1 MPAGVEATPAAGGA
15 ENPIH
20 CRDVPTMS
28 ATNTNSPNS
37 GGSSPLI
44 KLIPIAVIAIGAV
57 IGLYF
62 FLSSGSNAPAPAKT
76 AQKAPA
82 AGAPA
87 AAAPGAAAEAPPVV
101 PDLTPE
107 QLLKEAGAAFREQ
120 RFVAPPGNNA
130 LEYYLKLLEKQP
142 NNQTAKDALREMFPF
157 ATGAVETTINA
168 GGLDEATRVI
178 NLLSKADP
186 SNYTLT
192 ILRSKLD
199 AKKKQVDRDQAVA
212 TAAAAAAATS
222 QTQSQQQAAA
232 TAPAAAAPAAAAP
245 TPAPAAAPPPAETAA
260 APAPAPRPA
269 STTASATP
277 AAAPAAPA
285 AGGDTRAAEV
295 VKTSPP
301 EYPPDA
307 VRKHQEGWVE
317 VEFTVMPDGTVANA
331 TVVNANPARI
341 FNSAALRAV
350 ERWTFKP
357 RTDNGTPTQE
367 KMRRRIEFKF

>member
-1 MPAGVEATPAAGGA
+1 MPAGVEEMPAAGGA

-28 ATNTNSPNS
+28 ANPNS
-37 GGSSPLI
+37 SNAGGSSPLA

-62 FLSSGSNAPAPAKT
+62 FLSSGSKAPVPATKS
-76 AQKAPA
+76 AQTAPA

-212 TAAAAAAATS
+212 TAAAAAAATK
-222 QTQSQQQAAA
+222 QTQQQA
-232 TAPAAAAPAAAAP
+232 AAAAPAAAAP
-245 TPAPAAAPPPAETAA
+245 AATTQAPAPAAAPPPADTAA
-260 APAPAPRPA
+260 APPPAPRPA
-269 STTASATP
+269 NTTASATP
-277 AAAPAAPA
+277 APAPAAA
-285 AGGDTRAAEV
+285 AASGETRAAEV

-317 VEFTVMPDGTVANA
+317 VEFTVMPDGSVANA

>member
-1 MPAGVEATPAAGGA
+1 
-15 ENPIH
+15 
-20 CRDVPTMS
+20 MS
-28 ATNTNSPNS
+28 ANPNS
-37 GGSSPLI
+37 SNAGGSSPLV
-44 KLIPIAVIAIGAV
+44 KLIPIAVIAIV
-57 IGLYF
+57 VLIGLYF
-62 FLSSGSNAPAPAKT
+62 FLSGGSKAPAPAKT
-76 AQKAPA
+76 AQTAPA

-199 AKKKQVDRDQAVA
+199 AKKKQVERDQAVA
-212 TAAAAAAATS
+212 TAAATAAAAR
-222 QTQSQQQAAA
+222 QSQQQASA
-232 TAPAAAAPAAAAP
+232 TAPAPAAAPAAAAP
-245 TPAPAAAPPPAETAA
+245 APAAAPPPVETAA
-260 APAPAPRPA
+260 APPPAPKPA

-277 AAAPAAPA
+277 AATPAAA
-285 AGGDTRAAEV
+285 SAGGETRAAEV

-317 VEFTVMPDGTVANA
+317 VEFTVMPDGSVANA

>member
-1 MPAGVEATPAAGGA
+1 MPAGVEAMPAAGGA

-28 ATNTNSPNS
+28 ATNSNSPNS
-37 GGSSPLI
+37 GGSSPLA

-62 FLSSGSNAPAPAKT
+62 FLSSGSNAPAPVKT
-76 AQKAPA
+76 AQKVPA

-87 AAAPGAAAEAPPVV
+87 AAAPDAAAEAPPVV

-212 TAAAAAAATS
+212 TAAAAAAATR
-222 QTQSQQQAAA
+222 QTQQQAAA
-232 TAPAAAAPAAAAP
+232 ATPAAAAPATAAP
-245 TPAPAAAPPPAETAA
+245 APAPAAAPPPAAETAA
-260 APAPAPRPA
+260 APPPAPRPA

-277 AAAPAAPA
+277 APTPAAPA
-285 AGGDTRAAEV
+285 AGGETRAAEV

-301 EYPPDA
+301 DYPPDA

-317 VEFTVMPDGTVANA
+317 VEFTVMPDGSVSNA

>member
-1 MPAGVEATPAAGGA
+1 MPAGVEEMPAAGGA

-28 ATNTNSPNS
+28 ANPNS
-37 GGSSPLI
+37 SNAGGSSPLA
-44 KLIPIAVIAIGAV
+44 KLIPIAVIAIVVV

-62 FLSSGSNAPAPAKT
+62 FLSSGSKAPAPATKT
-76 AQKAPA
+76 VQPAPA
-82 AGAPA
+82 AGSPA
-87 AAAPGAAAEAPPVV
+87 AGAPGAAAEAPPVV

-212 TAAAAAAATS
+212 TAAAAAAATK
-222 QTQSQQQAAA
+222 QTQQQATAA
-232 TAPAAAAPAAAAP
+232 APAAAAPAATTQA
-245 TPAPAAAPPPAETAA
+245 PAPAAAPPPADTAA
-260 APAPAPRPA
+260 APPPAPRPA
-269 STTASATP
+269 NTTASATP
-277 AAAPAAPA
+277 APAPAAA
-285 AGGDTRAAEV
+285 AASGETRAAEV

-317 VEFTVMPDGTVANA
+317 VEFTVMPDGSVANA

>member
-1 MPAGVEATPAAGGA
+1 MPAGVEGMPAAGGA

-28 ATNTNSPNS
+28 ATNSNSPNT
-37 GGSSPLI
+37 GGSNALG
-44 KLIPIAVIAIGAV
+44 KLIPIAVIVIGAV

-62 FLSSGSNAPAPAKT
+62 FLSSGSKAPAPAAKT
-76 AQKAPA
+76 AQTAPA

-87 AAAPGAAAEAPPVV
+87 AAAPGAAADAPPVV

-212 TAAAAAAATS
+212 TAAAAAAATR
-222 QTQSQQQAAA
+222 QTQQQAAA
-232 TAPAAAAPAAAAP
+232 AAPAAPAPAAAAPA
-245 TPAPAAAPPPAETAA
+245 PAPAAAPPSAETAS
-260 APAPAPRPA
+260 APPPASRPA
-269 STTASATP
+269 NATASATP
-277 AAAPAAPA
+277 APAPAAPA

-301 EYPPDA
+301 DYPPDA

-317 VEFTVMPDGTVANA
+317 VEFTVMPDGSVANA

>member
-1 MPAGVEATPAAGGA
+1 
-15 ENPIH
+15 
-20 CRDVPTMS
+20 MS
-28 ATNTNSPNS
+28 ANPNS
-37 GGSSPLI
+37 SNAGGSSPLA
-44 KLIPIAVIAIGAV
+44 KLIPIAVIAIVVV

-62 FLSSGSNAPAPAKT
+62 FLSSGSKAPAPATKT
-76 AQKAPA
+76 AQTAPA
-82 AGAPA
+82 AGSPA
-87 AAAPGAAAEAPPVV
+87 AGAPGAAAEAPPVV

-212 TAAAAAAATS
+212 AAAATAAATR
-222 QTQSQQQAAA
+222 QTQQQAA
-232 TAPAAAAPAAAAP
+232 
-245 TPAPAAAPPPAETAA
+245 
-260 APAPAPRPA
+260 
-269 STTASATP
+269 

-285 AGGDTRAAEV
+285 PATAAPAPAAATAPPPTETAAAPPPAPRPANNATASATPAPAPAAAAAGGETRAAEV

-301 EYPPDA
+301 DYPPDA

-317 VEFTVMPDGTVANA
+317 VEFTVMPDGSVANA

>member
-37 GGSSPLI
+37 GGSSPLV
-44 KLIPIAVIAIGAV
+44 KLIPIAVIAIGAL

-62 FLSSGSNAPAPAKT
+62 FFSSGSDTPAPAKT
-76 AQKAPA
+76 VRTGPA

-212 TAAAAAAATS
+212 TAAAAAAATR
-222 QTQSQQQAAA
+222 QSQQQAAA
-232 TAPAAAAPAAAAP
+232 TAPTPAPTAAAPAP
-245 TPAPAAAPPPAETAA
+245 PAPAAAPPPAETAA

-317 VEFTVMPDGTVANA
+317 VEFTVMPDGSVANA

>member
-1 MPAGVEATPAAGGA
+1 MA
-15 ENPIH
+15 
-20 CRDVPTMS
+20 
-28 ATNTNSPNS
+28 
-37 GGSSPLI
+37 
-44 KLIPIAVIAIGAV
+44 KLIPIAVIAIVVV

-62 FLSSGSNAPAPAKT
+62 FLSSGSKAPAPATKT
-76 AQKAPA
+76 AQTAPA
-82 AGAPA
+82 AGSPA
-87 AAAPGAAAEAPPVV
+87 AGAPGAAAEAPPVV

-212 TAAAAAAATS
+212 AAAATAAATR
-222 QTQSQQQAAA
+222 QTQQQAA
-232 TAPAAAAPAAAAP
+232 
-245 TPAPAAAPPPAETAA
+245 
-260 APAPAPRPA
+260 
-269 STTASATP
+269 

-285 AGGDTRAAEV
+285 PATAAPAPAAATAPPPTETAAAPPPAPRPANNATASATPAPAPAAAAAGGETRAAEV

-301 EYPPDA
+301 DYPPDA

-317 VEFTVMPDGTVANA
+317 VEFTVMPDGSVANA

-367 KMRRRIEFKF
+367 KMRRRIEF

>member
-1 MPAGVEATPAAGGA
+1 MPAGVDATPAAGGA

-28 ATNTNSPNS
+28 ATNSNSPNS
-37 GGSSPLI
+37 GGSSPLV
-44 KLIPIAVIAIGAV
+44 KLLPIAGIAV
-57 IGLYF
+57 VVLVGLYF
-62 FLSSGSNAPAPAKT
+62 FLSGGSKAPAPAKT
-76 AQKAPA
+76 AQTAPA

-212 TAAAAAAATS
+212 AAAAAAATK
-222 QTQSQQQAAA
+222 QTQPQA
-232 TAPAAAAPAAAAP
+232 AAAAPAQAAP
-245 TPAPAAAPPPAETAA
+245 AAPPPPAPAAAPPPVETAA
-260 APAPAPRPA
+260 APPPATRPA
-269 STTASATP
+269 NATASATP
-277 AAAPAAPA
+277 AAAPAAA
-285 AGGDTRAAEV
+285 APSGGESRAAEV
-295 VKTSPP
+295 VKTTPP
-301 EYPPDA
+301 DYPPDA

>member
-1 MPAGVEATPAAGGA
+1 MSARNPNSSKTGGA
-15 ENPIH
+15 
-20 CRDVPTMS
+20 
-28 ATNTNSPNS
+28 
-37 GGSSPLI
+37 SPLV
-44 KLIPIAVIAIGAV
+44 KLVPIAVIVVGV
-57 IGLYF
+57 LIGLYF
-62 FLSSGSNAPAPAKT
+62 LMPGGSKAPAPATT
-76 AQKAPA
+76 AKAPA

-87 AAAPGAAAEAPPVV
+87 AGAPGAVAEAPPV

-130 LEYYLKLLEKQP
+130 LEYYLKLLDKQP

-199 AKKKQVDRDQAVA
+199 AKKKQVERDQAVA
-212 TAAAAAAATS
+212 TATAAAAAK
-222 QTQSQQQAAA
+222 QTQQAAA
-232 TAPAAAAPAAAAP
+232 NANTQAAPAAAAPA
-245 TPAPAAAPPPAETAA
+245 PAPAAAPPPADTAAATPPPSATTAAPPKPATTTASAAPATAA
-260 APAPAPRPA
+260 AP
-269 STTASATP
+269 S
-277 AAAPAAPA
+277 
-285 AGGDTRAAEV
+285 GGGETRAAEV
-295 VKTSPP
+295 LKTTPP
-301 EYPPDA
+301 DYPPDA

-317 VEFTVMPDGTVANA
+317 VEFTVMPDGSVANA
-331 TVVNANPARI
+331 TVVNANPARV

-357 RTDNGTPTQE
+357 RSDNGKPVEE

>member
-1 MPAGVEATPAAGGA
+1 
-15 ENPIH
+15 
-20 CRDVPTMS
+20 MS
-28 ATNTNSPNS
+28 ATNSNSPNT
-37 GGSSPLI
+37 GGSNALG
-44 KLIPIAVIAIGAV
+44 KLIPIAVIVIGAV

-62 FLSSGSNAPAPAKT
+62 FLSSGSKAPAPAAKT
-76 AQKAPA
+76 AQTAPA

-87 AAAPGAAAEAPPVV
+87 AAAPGAATDAPPVV

-212 TAAAAAAATS
+212 TAAAAAAATK
-222 QTQSQQQAAA
+222 QTQQQA
-232 TAPAAAAPAAAAP
+232 AAAAPAAAAP
-245 TPAPAAAPPPAETAA
+245 AATTQAPAPAAAPPPADTAA
-260 APAPAPRPA
+260 APPPAPRPA
-269 STTASATP
+269 NTTASATP
-277 AAAPAAPA
+277 APAPAAA
-285 AGGDTRAAEV
+285 AASGETRAAEV

-317 VEFTVMPDGTVANA
+317 VEFTVMPDGSVANA

>member
-1 MPAGVEATPAAGGA
+1 MPAGVEEMPAAGGA

-28 ATNTNSPNS
+28 ANPNS
-37 GGSSPLI
+37 SNAGGSSPLA
-44 KLIPIAVIAIGAV
+44 KLIPIAVIAIVVV

-62 FLSSGSNAPAPAKT
+62 FLSSGSKAPAPATKT
-76 AQKAPA
+76 AQTAPA
-82 AGAPA
+82 AGSPA
-87 AAAPGAAAEAPPVV
+87 AGAPGAAAEAPPVV

-212 TAAAAAAATS
+212 AAAATAAATR
-222 QTQSQQQAAA
+222 QTQQQAA
-232 TAPAAAAPAAAAP
+232 
-245 TPAPAAAPPPAETAA
+245 
-260 APAPAPRPA
+260 
-269 STTASATP
+269 

-285 AGGDTRAAEV
+285 PATAAPAPAAATAPPPTETAAAPPPAPRPANNATASATPAPAPAAAAAGGETRAAEV

-301 EYPPDA
+301 DYPPDA

-317 VEFTVMPDGTVANA
+317 VEFTVMPDGSVANA

>member
-1 MPAGVEATPAAGGA
+1 MPAGVESTPAAGGA

-37 GGSSPLI
+37 GGSSPLV
-44 KLIPIAVIAIGAV
+44 KLIPIAVIAIGAL

-62 FLSSGSNAPAPAKT
+62 FMSSGSDTPAPAKT
-76 AQKAPA
+76 VRTGPA

-212 TAAAAAAATS
+212 TAAAAAAATR
-222 QTQSQQQAAA
+222 QTQQQAAA
-232 TAPAAAAPAAAAP
+232 AAPAAAAPASAAP
-245 TPAPAAAPPPAETAA
+245 TPAPAAAPPPTETAA
-260 APAPAPRPA
+260 APPPAPRPA
-269 STTASATP
+269 STTATATP
-277 AAAPAAPA
+277 APAPAAPA
-285 AGGDTRAAEV
+285 AGGETRAAEV

-301 EYPPDA
+301 DYPPDA

-317 VEFTVMPDGTVANA
+317 VEFTVMPDGSVANA

>member
-1 MPAGVEATPAAGGA
+1 MPAGVEAMPAAGGA

-28 ATNTNSPNS
+28 ATNSNSPNS
-37 GGSSPLI
+37 GGSSPLA

-62 FLSSGSNAPAPAKT
+62 FLSSGSKAPAPAKT
-76 AQKAPA
+76 AQTTPA

-87 AAAPGAAAEAPPVV
+87 AAAPDAAAEAPPVV

-212 TAAAAAAATS
+212 TAAAAAAATR
-222 QTQSQQQAAA
+222 QTQQQA
-232 TAPAAAAPAAAAP
+232 AAAAPAAAAP
-245 TPAPAAAPPPAETAA
+245 ATAAPAPAPAAAPPPAAETAA
-260 APAPAPRPA
+260 APPPAPRPA

-277 AAAPAAPA
+277 APAPAAPA

-301 EYPPDA
+301 DYPPDA

-317 VEFTVMPDGTVANA
+317 VEFTVMPDGSVANA

>member
-1 MPAGVEATPAAGGA
+1 MPAGVEAMPAAGGA

-28 ATNTNSPNS
+28 ATNSNSPNS
-37 GGSSPLI
+37 GGSSPLA

-62 FLSSGSNAPAPAKT
+62 FLSSGSKAPAPAKT
-76 AQKAPA
+76 AQTTPA

-87 AAAPGAAAEAPPVV
+87 AAAPDATAEAPPVV

-212 TAAAAAAATS
+212 AAAAAAATK
-222 QTQSQQQAAA
+222 QTQQQ
-232 TAPAAAAPAAAAP
+232 
-245 TPAPAAAPPPAETAA
+245 AA
-260 APAPAPRPA
+260 APAPAQAAPSAPPPPAPAATPPPVESAAATPPAPRPA
-269 STTASATP
+269 GTTASATP
-277 AAAPAAPA
+277 AAAPAAAP
-285 AGGDTRAAEV
+285 AGGETRAAQV
-295 VKTSPP
+295 VKTTPP
-301 EYPPDA
+301 DYPPDA

-350 ERWTFKP
+350 ERWTFTP

>member
-1 MPAGVEATPAAGGA
+1 MPAGVEAMPAAGGA

-28 ATNTNSPNS
+28 ATNSNSPNS
-37 GGSSPLI
+37 GGSSPLA

-62 FLSSGSNAPAPAKT
+62 FLSSGSKAPAPAKT
-76 AQKAPA
+76 AQTTPA

-87 AAAPGAAAEAPPVV
+87 AAAPDAAAEAPPVV

-212 TAAAAAAATS
+212 TAAAAAAATR
-222 QTQSQQQAAA
+222 QTQQQA
-232 TAPAAAAPAAAAP
+232 AAAAPAAAAP
-245 TPAPAAAPPPAETAA
+245 ATAAPAPAPAAAPPPAAETAA
-260 APAPAPRPA
+260 APPPAPRPA

-277 AAAPAAPA
+277 APAPAAPA

-301 EYPPDA
+301 DYPPDA

-317 VEFTVMPDGTVANA
+317 VEFTVMPDGSVSNA

>member
-1 MPAGVEATPAAGGA
+1 MPAGVEEMPAAGGA

-28 ATNTNSPNS
+28 ATNSNSPNT
-37 GGSSPLI
+37 GGSNALG
-44 KLIPIAVIAIGAV
+44 KLIPIAVIVIGAV

-62 FLSSGSNAPAPAKT
+62 FLSSGSKAPAPAAKT
-76 AQKAPA
+76 AQTAPA

-87 AAAPGAAAEAPPVV
+87 AAAPGAAADAPPVV

-212 TAAAAAAATS
+212 TAAAAAAATR
-222 QTQSQQQAAA
+222 QTQQQAAA
-232 TAPAAAAPAAAAP
+232 AAPAAPAPAAAAPA
-245 TPAPAAAPPPAETAA
+245 PAPAAAPPSAETAS
-260 APAPAPRPA
+260 APPPASRPA
-269 STTASATP
+269 NATASATP

-301 EYPPDA
+301 DYPPDA

-317 VEFTVMPDGTVANA
+317 VEFTVMPDGSVANA

>member
-1 MPAGVEATPAAGGA
+1 
-15 ENPIH
+15 
-20 CRDVPTMS
+20 MS
-28 ATNTNSPNS
+28 ANPNS
-37 GGSSPLI
+37 SNTGGSSPLV
-44 KLIPIAVIAIGAV
+44 KLIPIAVIAIGV
-57 IGLYF
+57 VVGLYF
-62 FLSSGSNAPAPAKT
+62 FLSGGSKTPAPATKT
-76 AQKAPA
+76 AQTAPA

-199 AKKKQVDRDQAVA
+199 AKKKQVERDQAVA
-212 TAAAAAAATS
+212 TAAATAAAAR
-222 QTQSQQQAAA
+222 QSQQQAAA
-232 TAPAAAAPAAAAP
+232 TAPAPATAPAAA
-245 TPAPAAAPPPAETAA
+245 TPAPAAAPPQSETAA
-260 APAPAPRPA
+260 APPPAPKPA

-277 AAAPAAPA
+277 AATAAAAP

-317 VEFTVMPDGTVANA
+317 VEFTVMPDGSVANA

>member
-1 MPAGVEATPAAGGA
+1 MPAGVEEMPAAGGA

-28 ATNTNSPNS
+28 ATNSNSPNT
-37 GGSSPLI
+37 GGSNALG
-44 KLIPIAVIAIGAV
+44 KLIPIAVIVIGAV

-62 FLSSGSNAPAPAKT
+62 FLSSGSKAPAPAAKT
-76 AQKAPA
+76 AQTAPA

-87 AAAPGAAAEAPPVV
+87 AAAPGAAADAPPVV

-212 TAAAAAAATS
+212 TAAAAAAATR
-222 QTQSQQQAAA
+222 QTQQQAAA
-232 TAPAAAAPAAAAP
+232 AAPAAPAPAAAAPA
-245 TPAPAAAPPPAETAA
+245 PAPAAAPPSAETAS
-260 APAPAPRPA
+260 APPPASRPA
-269 STTASATP
+269 NATASATP
-277 AAAPAAPA
+277 APAPAAPA

-301 EYPPDA
+301 DYPPDA

-317 VEFTVMPDGTVANA
+317 VEFTVMPDGSVANA